1 MYFSFSFIANK
12 KIFHFTSKL
21 VSIPTSRKYLP
32 QKSTKR
38 KRKHATASYALTSVN
53 KMDNYQ
59 AEPALSRSLKNARGA
74 SVVHEI
80 IKRKL
85 LNYYAII

>member
-1 MYFSFSFIANK
+1 M
-12 KIFHFTSKL
+12 L
-21 VSIPTSRKYLP
+21 PLPTLLR
-32 QKSTKR
+32 
-38 KRKHATASYALTSVN
+38 ALT
-53 KMDNYQ
+53 KWMLQ